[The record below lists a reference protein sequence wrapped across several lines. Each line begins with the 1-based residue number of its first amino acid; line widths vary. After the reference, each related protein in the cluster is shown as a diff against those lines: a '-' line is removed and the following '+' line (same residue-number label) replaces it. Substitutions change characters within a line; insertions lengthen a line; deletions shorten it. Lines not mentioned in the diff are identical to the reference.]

1 MNKQPNHHSISV
13 DNGKL
18 TMSLI
23 SPKTI
28 AMLQAFIADQ
38 ENSLEQRKVAVEVKK
53 QLKKLKGNFKGG
65 NHFPENNPFQM
76 EFSFDEKP

>member
-1 MNKQPNHHSISV
+1 MKEHSHKAIRI
-13 DNGKL
+13 DGGKL

-53 QLKKLKGNFKGG
+53 HLKKMRGNFKGG
-65 NHFPENNPFQM
+65 NHYPENKPFQM
-76 EFSFDEKP
+76 EFPFDEKH